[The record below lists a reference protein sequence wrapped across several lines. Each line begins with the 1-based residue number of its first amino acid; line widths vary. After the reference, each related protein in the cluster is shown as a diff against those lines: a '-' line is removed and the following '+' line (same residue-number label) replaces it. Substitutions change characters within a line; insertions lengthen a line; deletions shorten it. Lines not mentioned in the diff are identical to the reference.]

1 MDNGLSMMV
10 LEKLMSM
17 MIRIAFQF
25 GKKLLEGH
33 RLVPM
38 SVPFVAGFIIITA
51 VMLIPLLTKS
61 NLCMLQI
68 LNLELDPQ
76 ILRMFPVIHACPA

>member
-1 MDNGLSMMV
+1 MMA

-25 GKKLLEGH
+25 GKKMSEDH

-38 SVPFVAGFIIITA
+38 SALFVAGFIIITA
-51 VMLIPLLTKS
+51 VMLILQLTKS
-61 NLCMLQI
+61 NHCMLQI

-76 ILRMFPVIHACPA
+76 ILWMFPVIHACPG